1 MTHRAPGPSLGAPKI
16 WLLPVLAVGALAM
29 LAWTDYLSR
38 SLALDFVAWWPV
50 WLLAI
55 LAAVAVR
62 GRRMG
67 RIRLS
72 GVVPLLATAA
82 LGVFVATW
90 AGNLAGA
97 MLIYAVGRRYGAER
111 LERRMLGDRAAEAE
125 SRQRTLYGKYGLTAL
140 FLSRF
145 LPGVR
150 AIVPPLAG
158 ALRVPAVRAAVAMG
172 AASAVWYGAISYLAF
187 RIGADWDQLSGAV
200 SRYGRVAAITGGV
213 LALLAV
219 ATWFLVR
226 RRTEARR

>member
-1 MTHRAPGPSLGAPKI
+1 LEAFLDQLASM
-16 WLLPVLAVGALAM
+16 PVPALYAALAVVAALENIFPPVPAD
-29 LAWTDYLSR
+29 TV
-38 SLALDFVAWWPV
+38 VAFGSF
-50 WLLAI
+50 
-55 LAAVAVR
+55 LAAR
-62 GRRMG
+62 GQG
-67 RIRLS
+67 
-72 GVVPLLATAA
+72 TA

-90 AGNLAGA
+90 AGNLTGA

-125 SRQRTLYGKYGLTAL
+125 SRLRALYGKYGLTAL

-187 RIGADWDQLSGAV
+187 RIGADWEQLAGTV
-200 SRYGRVAAITGGV
+200 SRYGRVAAITGSV
-213 LALLAV
+213 LALVAV
-219 ATWFLVR
+219 ATWFLLR
-226 RRTEARR
+226 RRPEARP

>member
-1 MTHRAPGPSLGAPKI
+1 MEAFLDQLSAM
-16 WLLPVLAVGALAM
+16 PVPALYAALAVVAALENI
-29 LAWTDYLSR
+29 
-38 SLALDFVAWWPV
+38 FPPV
-50 WLLAI
+50 PADTVGSF
-55 LAAVAVR
+55 LAAR
-62 GRRMG
+62 GQG
-67 RIRLS
+67 
-72 GVVPLLATAA
+72 TA

-125 SRQRTLYGKYGLTAL
+125 SRLRTLYGKYGLTAL

>member
-1 MTHRAPGPSLGAPKI
+1 VEAFLDQLASM
-16 WLLPVLAVGALAM
+16 PVPALYAALAVVAALENVFPPVPAD
-29 LAWTDYLSR
+29 TV
-38 SLALDFVAWWPV
+38 VAFGSF
-50 WLLAI
+50 
-55 LAAVAVR
+55 LAAR
-62 GRRMG
+62 GQG
-67 RIRLS
+67 
-72 GVVPLLATAA
+72 TA
-82 LGVFVATW
+82 LGVFVSTW

-97 MLIYAVGRRYGAER
+97 MLIYGVGRRYGAER

-125 SRQRTLYGKYGLTAL
+125 SRLRDLYGKYGLTAL

-200 SRYGRVAAITGGV
+200 SRYGRVAAITGSV

-219 ATWFLVR
+219 ATWLLLR

>member
-1 MTHRAPGPSLGAPKI
+1 MEAFLDQLSAM
-16 WLLPVLAVGALAM
+16 PVPALYAALAVVAALENIFPPVPAD
-29 LAWTDYLSR
+29 TV
-38 SLALDFVAWWPV
+38 VAFGSF
-50 WLLAI
+50 
-55 LAAVAVR
+55 LAAR
-62 GRRMG
+62 GQG
-67 RIRLS
+67 
-72 GVVPLLATAA
+72 TA
-82 LGVFVATW
+82 LGVLVTTW

-125 SRQRTLYGKYGLTAL
+125 SRLRTLYGKYGLTAL

>member
-1 MTHRAPGPSLGAPKI
+1 M
-16 WLLPVLAVGALAM
+16 PVPALYAALAVVAALENIFPPVPAD
-29 LAWTDYLSR
+29 TV
-38 SLALDFVAWWPV
+38 VAFGSF
-50 WLLAI
+50 
-55 LAAVAVR
+55 LAAR
-62 GRRMG
+62 GQG
-67 RIRLS
+67 
-72 GVVPLLATAA
+72 TA

-125 SRQRTLYGKYGLTAL
+125 SRLRTLYGKYGLTAL

-187 RIGADWDQLSGAV
+187 RIGADWDQLAGTV
-200 SRYGRVAAITGGV
+200 SRYGRVAAIMGSV
-213 LALLAV
+213 LAVIAV
-219 ATWFLVR
+219 ATWFLLR